1 MDKYEQYVGTVL
13 ENRYRL
19 TELVGKGGMAVV
31 FKATDLTMNRTVAV
45 KILNE
50 ENNDDEIAV
59 KRFYTES
66 KAIAMLSHPNIVAIF
81 DVSPMNSVQ
90 NFIVMEYIDGI
101 TLKDYLDRKKI
112 LDWTEACHYTVQ
124 ILSALQHAHSK
135 GVIHRDIK
143 PQNIM
148 LLADGSIKVTDFG
161 IAKISDT
168 PSVTAA
174 DKAIGTVNYISPE
187 QASGRPVDFHSDI
200 YSVGVMLY
208 EMVTGKLPFSAENS
222 VSVAMMHV
230 HDTPVPPSENVDSPT
245 MIPIGLEQIILKSMN
260 KNPADRFGS
269 ASSMQRALE
278 YLIANPG
285 IRFTERQKKEV
296 HGDDAGDESTN
307 RGSSSVTGI
316 SSVSSVKDTPHRKKR
331 RKTTML
337 PIVAGVTLAF
347 LIVVFVCIG
356 RIVLDLFSGSN
367 TKNEEIII
375 PNLIGEIYTK
385 ELESNLAAQN
395 YKVTVEYTYSKMN
408 KKNEI
413 VRQNPD
419 KLSRK
424 YMTPGGIDLVLFV
437 NKGDDDVSLKD
448 YSVINLADARL
459 ELENLGLEIEVIE
472 EYNDTI
478 LAGYIIRTEPEKGAA
493 LVRGDTIT
501 LYVSKGQEV
510 ASILMPNVEGFTYE
524 DAEKKLIAEGISI
537 GERTYAPSELE
548 EGTVISTSIEPGTEI
563 YPRATTVDIV
573 VSKGIVTMPDIIG
586 DTLDD
591 ACEKLNEVGI
601 TVGQYD
607 YVQSSYPE
615 NTVVDA
621 SVAPGEIITEETANV
636 VLVISLGKTV
646 MPDLAECTYDEA
658 LNKLH
663 TLGFYFIENVEV
675 DSDLPKGTV
684 VGTSIPAG
692 TNIENASA
700 SITVY
705 ISKGEPEQLGD
716 APATEDDL
724 EGNADNPN

>member
-307 RGSSSVTGI
+307 RGASSDGNLIRFIGQGHAPPQEAPQDHHAPDCCGGNSCLSHCGI
-316 SSVSSVKDTPHRKKR
+316 RLHRKD
-331 RKTTML
+331 
-337 PIVAGVTLAF
+337 
-347 LIVVFVCIG
+347 C
-356 RIVLDLFSGSN
+356 
-367 TKNEEIII
+367 
-375 PNLIGEIYTK
+375 
-385 ELESNLAAQN
+385 
-395 YKVTVEYTYSKMN
+395 
-408 KKNEI
+408 
-413 VRQNPD
+413 
-419 KLSRK
+419 
-424 YMTPGGIDLVLFV
+424 
-437 NKGDDDVSLKD
+437 
-448 YSVINLADARL
+448 ARFI
-459 ELENLGLEIEVIE
+459 LG
-472 EYNDTI
+472 
-478 LAGYIIRTEPEKGAA
+478 
-493 LVRGDTIT
+493 
-501 LYVSKGQEV
+501 
-510 ASILMPNVEGFTYE
+510 
-524 DAEKKLIAEGISI
+524 
-537 GERTYAPSELE
+537 
-548 EGTVISTSIEPGTEI
+548 
-563 YPRATTVDIV
+563 
-573 VSKGIVTMPDIIG
+573 
-586 DTLDD
+586 
-591 ACEKLNEVGI
+591 
-601 TVGQYD
+601 
-607 YVQSSYPE
+607 
-615 NTVVDA
+615 
-621 SVAPGEIITEETANV
+621 
-636 VLVISLGKTV
+636 
-646 MPDLAECTYDEA
+646 
-658 LNKLH
+658 
-663 TLGFYFIENVEV
+663 
-675 DSDLPKGTV
+675 
-684 VGTSIPAG
+684 
-692 TNIENASA
+692 
-700 SITVY
+700 
-705 ISKGEPEQLGD
+705 
-716 APATEDDL
+716 
-724 EGNADNPN
+724 

>member
-19 TELVGKGGMAVV
+19 TELVGKGGMAIV

-59 KRFYTES
+59 KRFFTES

-81 DVSPMNSVQ
+81 DVSPMSAKQ
-90 NFIVMEYIDGI
+90 KFIVMEYIDGI

-135 GVIHRDIK
+135 GVVHRDIK

-161 IAKISDT
+161 IAKISNT

-230 HDTPVPPSENVDSPT
+230 HDTPVPPSENVESPGT
-245 MIPIGLEQIILKSMN
+245 IPVGLEQIILKSMN
-260 KNPADRFGS
+260 KNPSDRFGS

-285 IRFTERQKKEV
+285 IRFTERPKKEV
-296 HGDDAGDESTN
+296 HEDDDAAASGENGKNNTSGSN
-307 RGSSSVTGI
+307 SQSSSF
-316 SSVSSVKDTPHRKKR
+316 VKETPHRRKR

-356 RIVLDLFSGSN
+356 RIVLDIFSSSN

-385 ELESNLAAQN
+385 ELEANLAAQN

-408 KKNEI
+408 AKNEI

-424 YMTPGGIDLVLFV
+424 YMTPGGIDLTLFV

-448 YSVINLADARL
+448 YTVVNLADARL
-459 ELENLGLEIEVIE
+459 ELENLGLEIEVVE

-478 LAGYIIRTEPEKGAA
+478 LAGYIIRTDPEKGAA
-493 LVRGDTIT
+493 LIRGDKIT
-501 LYVSKGQEV
+501 LYVSKGQ
-510 ASILMPNVEGFTYE
+510 NVESTEMPYVEGLPYE
-524 DAEKKLIAEGISI
+524 EAEKKLIAEGISI
-537 GERTYAPSELE
+537 GERTYSPSEQE
-548 EGTVISTSIEPGTEI
+548 EGIVLSTSIEPGTEI
-563 YPRATTVDIV
+563 FPRATTVDIV
-573 VSKGIVTMPDIIG
+573 VSKGMVKMPDIIG
-586 DTLDD
+586 DTLEA
-591 ACEKLNEVGI
+591 ACDKLNEVGI

-615 NTVVDA
+615 NTVVDT
-621 SVAPGEIITEETANV
+621 SVAPGDPITEENANV
-636 VLVISLGKTV
+636 VLTISLGKTV
-646 MPDLAECTYDEA
+646 MPNLSGSTYDDA

-663 TLGFYFIENVEV
+663 TLGFYFIEKVET
-675 DSDLPKGTV
+675 DSELPAGTV

-705 ISKGEPEQLGD
+705 ISRGEPEELGE
-716 APATEDDL
+716 AVSTED
-724 EGNADNPN
+724 EG